1 MQKESIM
8 ATGVKHY
15 KRDGTLF
22 KGKMHKMSNGMLHSG
37 ANHTASSIKLY
48 HFKDLS
54 KTAKAKAKKRK

>member
-1 MQKESIM
+1 MRKEDTM
-8 ATGVKHY
+8 AAGVKHY